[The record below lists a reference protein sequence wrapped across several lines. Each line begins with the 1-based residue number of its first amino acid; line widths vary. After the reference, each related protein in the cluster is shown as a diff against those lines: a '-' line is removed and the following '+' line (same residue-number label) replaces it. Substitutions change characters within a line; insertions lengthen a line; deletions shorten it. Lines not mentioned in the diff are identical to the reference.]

1 MTTELLPEIPHFV
14 GREDETAQVFQ
25 GLEEWNAPNR
35 AFPVVLWGSA
45 GLGRTELAHRIART
59 WRGRTGGRVL
69 TADLD
74 RFRLRGQ
81 LDVGDVLG
89 HLLTVLG
96 VEQVAAQLDD
106 RIVQYKRMTGGESLI
121 LVLEH
126 VQCGSEVEPLLPP
139 SGNAMVIFVSRGSL
153 PDLANGMGLE
163 IALSAFPE
171 PVSMELLSSL
181 VPDHRLAADP
191 TAARELVRI
200 CSGVPAALRAAGAWM
215 RRNPLFP
222 LSRLIAGLSAKFREE
237 GISGTE
243 PIWDETYRGL
253 KPESA
258 LLYRLLAGAP
268 GISLTREAV
277 AALLG
282 LGDEACDDALRELN
296 RAEFL
301 DLRDLLHRENGRVR
315 LPEWLGDHA
324 RRRARLDGAD
334 GERAEAQLRLVRW
347 VLYQSQLADRFA
359 AGPRLTVADDVLERE
374 GAPDALLEN
383 PEEAADPAVAEA
395 RKLRAAHWLYEE
407 RHMVSDCLRLAHARR
422 WDDEAWQFSEPVWT
436 FFLDHPHQM
445 DVSELFRMAHE
456 SAVRAGNNFSAI
468 VRTYCQLARSLWQ
481 SGRMKEAG
489 DALRRAAAGARL
501 LGNSPRDAK
510 LRASVAEFR
519 GMLKGAR
526 GNWPSAVQ
534 EFEACLGLHQAIP
547 NPYGEMLLTYRL
559 GEAYLNLGD
568 PETAVELLFSAHR
581 MAQKQGRERM
591 IGRTGLALGQAL
603 RMVGRTAEA
612 RRYVEVALEV
622 ARKRESDFGVAG
634 ALDVLAQV
642 ADVEGDTTEAEDHR
656 NAAKELRRRQ
666 GLA

>member
-35 AFPVVLWGSA
+35 AFPVVLCGSA

-121 LVLEH
+121 LVLDH
-126 VQCGSEVEPLLPP
+126 VQCGFEVEPLLPP
-139 SGNAMVIFVSRGSL
+139 SGNAMVIFVSRGPL
-153 PDLANGMGLE
+153 PDLADGMGLE

-171 PVSMELLSSL
+171 SVSMELLSSL

-222 LSRLIAGLSAKFREE
+222 LSRLIAGLSAKCREE

-243 PIWDETYRGL
+243 PIWDETYMGL
-253 KPESA
+253 RPESA

-268 GISLTREAV
+268 DISLTREAV

-282 LGDEACDDALRELN
+282 LGDEACDDALQELN
-296 RAEFL
+296 RAGFL
-301 DLRDLLHRENGRVR
+301 DIRDLLHRENGRIR

-334 GERAEAQLRLVRW
+334 GELAEAQLRLVRW

-395 RKLRAAHWLYEE
+395 RKLRATHWLYEE
-407 RHMVSDCLRLAHARR
+407 RHMVSACLRLAHARR

-510 LRASVAEFR
+510 LRASVVEFR

-591 IGRTGLALGQAL
+591 ISRTGLALGQAL

-622 ARKRESDFGVAG
+622 AGKRASDFGVAG

-642 ADVEGDTTEAEDHR
+642 ADDEGDTMEAEEHR